1 MEVRRFL
8 CFRNTVLNSA
18 CAPTEPAQGSQ
29 RSRSAAKRE
38 PWKDKKYGYTP
49 GAKHD
54 RVKFMNDEV
63 LPTFIASQ
71 WKFAKNQK
79 DFVKKFHCEGR
90 RQYEIRKNVLQVS
103 QRLENVCNEK
113 NPASAGKF
121 FDRNYK
127 LKPKDATVLRNN
139 VKTVDEIQLSANK
152 VRQGIAKQDALLFST
167 TTRKLKTG
175 NECAHQLH
183 EKCFGSLD
191 ENDAKVR
198 EIKEKLEEL
207 LKKHKQL
214 YKFTSRANLKTSSRR
229 VKEGRTKAR
238 TRKIKRREA
247 NVDKIMANIS
257 SSYKSSGVIDELD
270 LSKVQALTLR
280 EVKWIKYMLES
291 EKLTENIRRTFLENL
306 KPAVKRAV
314 AEATVNE
321 RDASSSEDE
330 ESNEKDSSEEDSS
343 EEDSNEEDSKKE
355 ESAAKRERAGE
366 ESSSDQE
373 SGEGSIDEVQEQE
386 ELMTVEQAELMEQY
400 RNDFFWQF

>member
-1 MEVRRFL
+1 MV
-8 CFRNTVLNSA
+8 NTVDA
-18 CAPTEPAQGSQ
+18 
-29 RSRSAAKRE
+29 
-38 PWKDKKYGYTP
+38 
-49 GAKHD
+49 
-54 RVKFMNDEV
+54 NDEV
-63 LPTFIASQ
+63 LPTFYASQ

-79 DFVKKFHCEGR
+79 DFVKKFHSEGR
-90 RQYEIRKNVLQVS
+90 RQYEIRKNVLRVS

-121 FDRNYK
+121 FDSNYK

-139 VKTVDEIQLSANK
+139 IKTVEEIQLCAKK
-152 VRQGIAKQDALLFST
+152 VRQGIAKEDALLFSKT
-167 TTRKLKTG
+167 THKLKTG
-175 NECAHQLH
+175 NECAHKFH
-183 EKCFGSLD
+183 EKCFGTLA
-191 ENDAKVR
+191 ENDAKVL

-247 NVDKIMANIS
+247 NIDKIFASIS
-257 SSYKSSGVIDELD
+257 SSYKSTGVIDELD
-270 LSKVQALTLR
+270 LSKVQVLTLR

-306 KPAVKRAV
+306 NPAVKRAV
-314 AEATVNE
+314 AEATENE
-321 RDASSSEDE
+321 KDAAISSEDE
-330 ESNEKDSSEEDSS
+330 ESNE
-343 EEDSNEEDSKKE
+343 EDSNEQDSNQEDNNEE
-355 ESAAKRERAGE
+355 ESGKGESAGDQ
-366 ESSSDQE
+366 SSSDQE

-400 RNDFFWQF
+400 RNDFFGNFSNLYERFWMRNT